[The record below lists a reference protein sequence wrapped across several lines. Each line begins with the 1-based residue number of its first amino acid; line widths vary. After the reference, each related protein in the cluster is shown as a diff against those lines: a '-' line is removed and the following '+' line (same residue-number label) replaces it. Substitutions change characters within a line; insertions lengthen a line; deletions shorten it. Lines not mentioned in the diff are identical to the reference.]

1 MREHWYTEN
10 GPKDEALAERTYAGE
25 GVDMVAVAVSGDPD
39 ELRDE
44 KPFGDPSN
52 LDSEAHE

>member
-1 MREHWYTEN
+1 MQEHWYTEN
-10 GPKDEALAERTYAGE
+10 GPKDEDLAERTYTGD

-52 LDSEAHE
+52 LSRDADE